1 MSWSI
6 STHCPEVQGSLK
18 ETGTSCNKNCT
29 GWDSSR
35 EAWHCVTRDI
45 PQPAVLT
52 EGDSERCPIP
62 TSARNSEVF
71 WPNSYTSSC
80 IFKIRMC
87 GQKQKKAP
95 LLTGNSNVALQKFHN
110 LGPFQIR
117 YRWGTGT
124 THSPLT
130 LEGLGGPSWARLWEH
145 VPATLL
151 GPTHCP
157 PLEQRLLCLPIV

>member
-35 EAWHCVTRDI
+35 EAWRCVTRDI

-117 YRWGTGT
+117 YRWWNHTLASHAWRAGRTIVGKVVRACPR
-124 THSPLT
+124 HSLRPHSL
-130 LEGLGGPSWARLWEH
+130 
-145 VPATLL
+145 
-151 GPTHCP
+151 P